1 MSKEVGA
8 PGNAAVKVGRSVE
21 SHAVEVLTLCGEHDQ
36 RRQRTHYECC
46 VLFVS
51 LSICLPQLH
60 VSPLACVMVASRF
73 LSPLDC
79 DPGPQRCCL
88 VHRGLRTWQAM
99 ALLAAVLRPSG
110 GTTPPRPAGSMH
122 GCGRRGL
129 HGSFYG
135 MDCLGWVSIRDLH
148 ARPRTSVS
156 SSDGCAP
163 SLCSLAS
170 VSTMSRSTSST
181 EGSGTSNLS
190 LYLTSS

>member
-1 MSKEVGA
+1 MTRGARERTTSAACSLCHFPSACRNFTYPHWPVLWWHPAFCLPLTATLGHSAAVWCIEGYA
-8 PGNAAVKVGRSVE
+8 PG
-21 SHAVEVLTLCGEHDQ
+21 
-36 RRQRTHYECC
+36 RRWPCW
-46 VLFVS
+46 
-51 LSICLPQLH
+51 
-60 VSPLACVMVASRF
+60 
-73 LSPLDC
+73 
-79 DPGPQRCCL
+79 QRCF
-88 VHRGLRTWQAM
+88 VHQVAQHHHVLQAACM
-99 ALLAAVLRPSG
+99 GAV
-110 GTTPPRPAGSMH
+110 
-122 GCGRRGL
+122 RRGL
-129 HGSFYG
+129 HGSFYR